1 MVIMIIIFIH
11 IQVFV
16 IVTER
21 DSVQPNLVS
30 KDTDKYYENKNDNNH
45 KKRGSKTVVQSCRE
59 SEQNEQNK
67 NV

>member
-1 MVIMIIIFIH
+1 MIIIFIH

-30 KDTDKYYENKNDNNH
+30 RDTDKDYENKNDNIH
-45 KKRGSKTVVQSCRE
+45 KKARL
-59 SEQNEQNK
+59 QNCSTK
-67 NV
+67 L

>member
-1 MVIMIIIFIH
+1 MIIIFIH

-30 KDTDKYYENKNDNNH
+30 RDTDKDYENKNDNIH
-45 KKRGSKTVVQSCRE
+45 KSEALKRQDKQKLTE
-59 SEQNEQNK
+59 
-67 NV
+67 